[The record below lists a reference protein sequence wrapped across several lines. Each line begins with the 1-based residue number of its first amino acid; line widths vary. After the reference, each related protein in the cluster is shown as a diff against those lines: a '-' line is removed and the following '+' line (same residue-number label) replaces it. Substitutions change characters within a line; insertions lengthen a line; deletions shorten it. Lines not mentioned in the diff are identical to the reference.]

1 MQYVKLGWLSPA
13 ALWRALLTI
22 FRRNGSGRGVSARA
36 QSAAPPDP
44 VAAPPTSAQQ
54 LSLLHRQCRL
64 LLAEDD
70 PVNREVA
77 VLLLRRTGL
86 AVDIATDGRR
96 ALELAEANEYDL
108 ILMDMQMPELDGP
121 DAARL
126 IRALPHRQRVPI
138 VALSAD
144 VLQEDRDRCLA
155 AGMDD
160 FLAKPFRPE
169 ALYSTLLRWL
179 GAART

>member
-1 MQYVKLGWLSPA
+1 VAGLARSFPQERLRPRPFGARPVQGA
-13 ALWRALLTI
+13 AR
-22 FRRNGSGRGVSARA
+22 SGR
-36 QSAAPPDP
+36 
-44 VAAPPTSAQQ
+44 
-54 LSLLHRQCRL
+54 
-64 LLAEDD
+64 
-70 PVNREVA
+70 
-77 VLLLRRTGL
+77 

-155 AGMDD
+155 AGMND
-160 FLAKPFRPE
+160 FLAKPVRPE
-169 ALYSTLLRWL
+169 ALYSTVLRWL
-179 GAART
+179 RG